1 MIYMEYTIG
10 EELRINKKTLDFS
23 LHQLKEKGDILEAV
37 QFIIDL
43 LNEHIIDKAFNKK
56 EKFFKKLPYIILYFL
71 IVIMTSGLC
80 IFIGVNYI
88 IAGNIYGYFITIVGI
103 LFLILLILPFFTK
116 NN

>member
-1 MIYMEYTIG
+1 M
-10 EELRINKKTLDFS
+10 
-23 LHQLKEKGDILEAV
+23 EAV

-43 LNEHIIDKAFNKK
+43 LKEYIFDRAFNKK

-80 IFIGVNYI
+80 IFIGINYI
-88 IAGNIYGYFITIVGI
+88 MTGNIYGYFVTIFGI
-103 LFLILLILPFFTK
+103 LFLILLIIPFFIK